1 MYASICGVVVEIPPF
16 DYLGP
21 NLEIR
26 TPLGG

>member
-1 MYASICGVVVEIPPF
+1 MNASLCGAAVEIPPF
-16 DYLGP
+16 TYLGS